1 MTYRTPVIPMTSIA
15 RKGHALIAD
24 LSKTIFV
31 RTVVQ
36 QLTCRVA
43 RSLCG
48 SWASLLI
55 TAVTYRLALTLLTFF
70 GRFPLNFLLVAL
82 CFF

>member
-48 SWASLLI
+48 S
-55 TAVTYRLALTLLTFF
+55 
-70 GRFPLNFLLVAL
+70 
-82 CFF
+82 